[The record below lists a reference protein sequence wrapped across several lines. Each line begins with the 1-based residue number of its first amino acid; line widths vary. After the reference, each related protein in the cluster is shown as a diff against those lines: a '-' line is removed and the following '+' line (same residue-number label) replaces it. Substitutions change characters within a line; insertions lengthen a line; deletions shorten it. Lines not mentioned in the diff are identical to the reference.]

1 MFDAAKQG
9 DDFAVRT
16 LEQIFD
22 YLGEALASACCVCD
36 PERIILGGGV
46 SKAGGYLLDGV
57 ERHFEKHMFHACKG
71 TQFALATLGN
81 DAGMF
86 GAFRLMATSL

>member
-1 MFDAAKQG
+1 M
-9 DDFAVRT
+9 
-16 LEQIFD
+16 
-22 YLGEALASACCVCD
+22 
-36 PERIILGGGV
+36 
-46 SKAGGYLLDGV
+46 SKAGAYLLDGV